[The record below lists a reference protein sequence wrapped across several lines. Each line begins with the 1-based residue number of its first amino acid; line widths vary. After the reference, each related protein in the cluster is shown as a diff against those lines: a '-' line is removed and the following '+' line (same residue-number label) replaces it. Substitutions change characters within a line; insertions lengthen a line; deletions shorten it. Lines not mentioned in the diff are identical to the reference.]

1 MSQVFSA
8 DAVNNTASTTVTTTS
23 ETTGAVGN
31 FVNPPFQTAKCF
43 IEAMIALLVGASTTT
58 VTIRIRRNPNA
69 ENLVV
74 ASVAGVN
81 VTAANTVVLSLQA
94 ADAIPD
100 GRPVQY
106 AVTVQQA
113 GATGNGTINFANVAL
128 TLISG

>member
-23 ETTGAVGN
+23 ETTAVTGN
-31 FVNPPFQTAKCF
+31 FLNPPFQNAKAF
-43 IEAMIALLVGASTTT
+43 VEAELALLVGSSTTS
-58 VTIRIRRNPNA
+58 VTIRIRRNPTA
-69 ENLVV
+69 ENVVV
-74 ASVAGVN
+74 ASMAGVT
-81 VTAANTVVLSLQA
+81 VTAGNTVALSLQA

-113 GATGNGTINFANVAL
+113 AATANGTINFANIGT